1 MSKQLRLM
9 ENYHILLWLFKDIS
23 WMMEFRVF
31 GAIMIIPTLSMAVYI
46 LYKTRAHIEFWVNL
60 AVLFWIVANST
71 WMLIEFFKWGDKL
84 VSLPFFMLGLASF
97 FVFVYKSRKNSEVS

>member
-31 GAIMIIPTLSMAVYI
+31 GAIMILPTLFMAVYI
-46 LYKTRAHIEFWVNL
+46 LYKSIDHTEFWVNL
-60 AVLFWIVANST
+60 AVLCWILANST
-71 WMLIEFFKWGDKL
+71 WMIIEFFNFGNKII
-84 VSLPFFMLGLASF
+84 SLPLFILGLVSF
-97 FVFVYKSRKNSEVS
+97 FVFVYKSRSISKGS

>member
-31 GAIMIIPTLSMAVYI
+31 GTIMIIPTLLIALYI
-46 LYKTRAHIEFWVNL
+46 LYKSKEHIEFWVNL
-60 AVLFWIVANST
+60 AVLFWIAANST

-84 VSLPFFMLGLASF
+84 VSLPFFILGLISF
-97 FVFVYKSRKNSEVS
+97 FVFVYKSKANSEIL